1 MKRFRVLVGLRRLS
15 SYALAAS
22 GLLAAAPAWSA
33 GFQVTDELNLQV
45 NTNIVA
51 GAAWRISGR
60 SADLVGKSNLDPSVC
75 ARQFQPCQGLSR
87 EQTHPA
93 ERLAN
98 APGAPSVNS
107 DDGNLN
113 YDRGDIVQA
122 PFRINQDFNL
132 SFGDFGIFGR
142 WLWFYDF
149 ENNSFTERSP
159 NRITPG
165 NLDEVVIEDD
175 FQISNRYLDQVFSA
189 GGPVETRR
197 QQGRTLEQVGTDFQL
212 LDFNFYGRFP
222 LDLPFVGGGERDL
235 VFRIGRQTVNWGE
248 STVLVIN
255 SVNQANPANVNNL
268 FRTGFTLDEVFTP
281 VGMAFASI
289 NLSNTLSV
297 EAYYQY
303 EWDSVE
309 IPPQGSFFSFLDIG
323 TPNIG
328 QDPSSDRLAPSVRD
342 GETPRFEASTDQ
354 AAIGSLNA
362 SFGGAAEDPFF
373 LGGHLDNAL
382 STLTPTTASIPRT
395 SDDKASDQGQYGVAL
410 KWFLP
415 DLNYGTEFGFY
426 FMNYHS
432 KLPYLNAY
440 STSASCARPEGNPAG
455 ISPTNT
461 IEFLQACDNVPLSF
475 NTRGATQLATD
486 LVSLALQ
493 RPGVLPE
500 LGLVDLGA
508 VEGLANL
515 LSGDPSQPV
524 DSIVSF
530 DDVTLQLDYPED
542 RKMFGISFNTPAGAD
557 YSLQGEVAY
566 RPNLPLQVS
575 FTDVAFAALG
585 PSLSE
590 CHKEEVGCAGAT
602 AAEGFNAEGER
613 VIFDQNNF
621 VDANGENPYPDTI
634 NLAVGALPGVARAF
648 PNFILP
654 YRGQE
659 IGSNPAGSFIRGW
672 EPFDVLQYNLGATRV
687 YGQSE
692 SILGADQI
700 IMIYEVGAT
709 HIPDFPDFDQL
720 QIQGPD
726 RQTTHASAGA
736 DGSGADG
743 SRLACSTNP
752 ACSIGPDGLR
762 FNPFQAQRDEFA
774 HGFSWGYRIVSIIRY
789 DSVLP
794 GLSIEP
800 TLIWGHD
807 INGNAPG
814 PGGNFVEGR
823 RTLNSTFQFR
833 YKTALSFNIS
843 YQLFTGGGKNH
854 VLRDRDNLGFF
865 IRYQF

>member
-1 MKRFRVLVGLRRLS
+1 MKRFRVLTGLRPFSLT
-15 SYALAAS
+15 LAAA
-22 GLLAAAPAWSA
+22 GLLAAVPAWSA
-33 GFQVTDELNLQV
+33 DFRVTDEIDLQI

-51 GAAWRISGR
+51 GAAWRLNGR
-60 SADLVGKSNLDPSVC
+60 STDLVGKSNLDPNVC
-75 ARQFQPCQGLSR
+75 ARQFQSCQGLSR
-87 EQTHPA
+87 EQSYPA

-98 APGAPSVNS
+98 APGAPTVNG

-113 YDRGDIVQA
+113 YDQGDIVQA

-132 SFGDFGIFGR
+132 SFGDFGFFGR

-165 NLDEVVIEDD
+165 NLDDVVVEDD
-175 FQISNRYLDQVFSA
+175 FEISNRYLDQVFSA
-189 GGPVETRR
+189 GGAVESERR
-197 QQGRTLEQVGTDFQL
+197 QGRTLSQVGTDFQL
-212 LDFNFYGRFP
+212 LDLNFYGRFP
-222 LDLPFVGGGERDL
+222 LDLPYFGERDF

-248 STVLVIN
+248 STVLVVN

-268 FRTGFTLDEVFTP
+268 YRTGFTLDEVFTP
-281 VGMAFASI
+281 VGMAFGSI
-289 NLSNTLSV
+289 NLSNNVSI

-309 IPPQGSFFSFLDIG
+309 IPPQGSYFSFLDFG
-323 TPNIG
+323 TPNVG
-328 QDPSSDRLAPSVRD
+328 QNPQSDRLAPSVRD
-342 GETPRFEASTDQ
+342 GETPRFSTNTDEAV
-354 AAIGSLNA
+354 IGSFNA

-382 STLTPTTASIPRT
+382 SVLTPTTASIPRIA
-395 SDDKASDQGQYGVAL
+395 DNKPDDQGQYGVGL

-440 STSASCARPEGNPAG
+440 SSSASCARPEGNPAG
-455 ISPTNT
+455 ISPTT
-461 IEFLQACDNVPLSF
+461 TTEFLQACDNLPLAF
-475 NTRGATQLATD
+475 NTRGTTQLALD
-486 LVSLALQ
+486 LVSLATQ
-493 RPGVLPE
+493 RPGVLSE
-500 LGLVDLGA
+500 IGVANIGA
-508 VEGLANL
+508 IGGIANL
-515 LSGDPSQPV
+515 LIGNPNEPV

-530 DDVTLQLDYPED
+530 DDITFQLDYPED
-542 RKMFGISFNTPAGAD
+542 RKMFGLSFNTPAGAN
-557 YSLQGEVAY
+557 YSMQGEVAY

-590 CHKEEVGCAGAT
+590 CHKEDADCAGAS
-602 AAEGFNAEGER
+602 AAEGFDAEGDR
-613 VIFDQNNF
+613 VIYEQNNF
-621 VDANGENPYPDTI
+621 VDADGNNPYPDTI

-648 PNFILP
+648 PNFVLP
-654 YRGQE
+654 YRGQD

-687 YGQSE
+687 YGQSDA
-692 SILGADQI
+692 ILGADQI

-709 HIPDFPDFDQL
+709 HVLGFPDFDQL

-726 RQTTHASAGA
+726 RQTTHATAGA
-736 DGSGADG
+736 DGTGADG

-752 ACSIGPDGLR
+752 ACSVGVDGLR
-762 FNPFQAQRDEFA
+762 FNPTQARRDEFA
-774 HGFSWGYRIVSIIRY
+774 HRFSWGYRIVSIIRY

-814 PGGNFVEGR
+814 PGPNFVEGR
-823 RTLNSTFQFR
+823 KTLNSTFQFR
-833 YKTALSFNIS
+833 YKTALSFNVS
-843 YQLFTGGGKNH
+843 YQLFTGGGENH

-865 IRYQF
+865 VRYQF

>member
-1 MKRFRVLVGLRRLS
+1 MSDDL
-15 SYALAAS
+15 
-22 GLLAAAPAWSA
+22 
-33 GFQVTDELNLQV
+33 DLQI
-45 NTNIVA
+45 NTNIIA
-51 GAAWRISGR
+51 GTAWRINGR
-60 SADLVGKSNLDPSVC
+60 STDLVGKSNLDSGVC
-75 ARQFQPCQGLSR
+75 ARQFQSCQGLSR
-87 EQTHPA
+87 EQSYPA
-93 ERLAN
+93 ERLAG
-98 APGAPSVNS
+98 APGAPSVNG

-113 YDRGDIVQA
+113 YDQWDIVQA
-122 PFRINQDFNL
+122 PFRINQDFTL
-132 SFGDFGIFGR
+132 SFGNFGIFGR

-149 ENNSFTERSP
+149 ENNDFTEFAP
-159 NRITPG
+159 NRITPD
-165 NLDEVVIEDD
+165 NVDDVVITDD
-175 FQISNRYLDQVFSA
+175 PRISNRYLDAVFSA
-189 GGPVETRR
+189 GAPVRSKRT
-197 QQGRTLEQVGTDFQL
+197 QGRTLSQIGTNFQL
-212 LDFNFYGRFP
+212 LDLNFFGRIP
-222 LDLPFVGGGERDL
+222 LDLPVIGEKDL
-235 VFRIGRQTVNWGE
+235 IFRLGRQTVNWGE

-289 NLSNTLSV
+289 NLTNTLSL

-309 IPPQGSFFSFLDIG
+309 IPPQGSFFSFLDFG
-323 TPNIG
+323 TPNVG
-328 QDPSSDRLAPSVRD
+328 QRPQSDRLAPGAFD
-342 GETPRFEASTDQ
+342 GRTRFPDDEVVV
-354 AAIGSLNA
+354 GSFNS

-373 LGGHLDNAL
+373 LGANLDNAL
-382 STLTPTTASIPRT
+382 STLTPTTASIPRLP
-395 SDDKASDQGQYGVAL
+395 DDKASDQGQWGVGL

-415 DLNYGTEFGFY
+415 NLNFGTEFGFF

-440 STSASCARPEGNPAG
+440 STSASCARPAGNPQG
-455 ISPTNT
+455 LSPTT
-461 IEFLQACDNVPLSF
+461 TTEFLQACDNIPLAF
-475 NTRGATQLATD
+475 NTRGAVQLALD
-486 LVSLALQ
+486 LVSLATR
-493 RPGVLPE
+493 RPGVLTE
-500 LGLVDLGA
+500 LGLVNLGA
-508 VEGLANL
+508 VQGLTNL
-515 LSGDPSQPV
+515 LSGDPTQPV
-524 DSIVSF
+524 DSIINF
-530 DDVTLQLDYPED
+530 DDIRFQLEYPED
-542 RKMFGISFNTPAGAD
+542 RRMFGFSFNTPAGSD

-590 CHKEEVGCAGAT
+590 CHRQEVGCAGAS
-602 AAEGFNAEGER
+602 AAEGFNADGER
-613 VIFDQNNF
+613 VIYDQNNF
-621 VDANGENPYPDTI
+621 VNGNGENPYPDTI

-654 YRGQE
+654 YRGQD
-659 IGSNPAGSFIRGW
+659 IGTNPAGSFIRGW

-752 ACSIGPDGLR
+752 ACSVGVDGLR
-762 FNPFQAQRDEFA
+762 FNPFQAKRSEFA
-774 HGFSWGYRIVSIIRY
+774 HSFSWGYRIVSIIRY

-823 RTLNSTFQFR
+823 KTLNSTFQFR
-833 YKTALSFNIS
+833 YKTAYSFNVS
-843 YQLFTGGGKNH
+843 YQLFTGGGANH

-865 IRYQF
+865 FRVQF

>member
-1 MKRFRVLVGLRRLS
+1 MTQGYADARRPASIRRACCLAIGCLIATSPAWGANFRVSDDIDL
-15 SYALAAS
+15 
-22 GLLAAAPAWSA
+22 
-33 GFQVTDELNLQV
+33 TI
-45 NTNIVA
+45 NTNIIA
-51 GAAWRISGR
+51 GAAWRINGR
-60 SADLVGKSNLDPSVC
+60 SSDLVGKSNLDSGVC
-75 ARQFQPCQGLSR
+75 ARQFQSCQGLSR
-87 EQTHPA
+87 EQSYPA

-98 APGAPSVNS
+98 APGAPSVNG
-107 DDGNLN
+107 DDGNLS
-113 YDRGDIVQA
+113 YDQWDIVQA
-122 PFRINQDFNL
+122 PFRINQDFTL
-132 SFGDFGIFGR
+132 SFGNFGLFGR

-149 ENNSFTERSP
+149 ENNDFTELAP
-159 NRITPG
+159 NRITPD
-165 NLDEVVIEDD
+165 NFEEVAVTDD
-175 FQISNRYLDQVFSA
+175 TRISNRYLDAVF
-189 GGPVETRR
+189 GPGAPVRTKRT
-197 QQGRTLEQVGTDFQL
+197 QGRTLEQVGTNFQL
-212 LDFNFYGRFP
+212 LDLNFFGRIP
-222 LDLPFVGGGERDL
+222 LDLPFIGEKDL
-235 VFRIGRQTVNWGE
+235 IFRLGRQTVNWGE

-289 NLSNTLSV
+289 NITNTLSL
-297 EAYYQY
+297 ETFYQY
-303 EWDSVE
+303 EWDAVQ
-309 IPPQGSFFSFLDIG
+309 IPPQGNFFSFLDFG

-328 QDPSSDRLAPSVRD
+328 QRPQSNERAPGAFD
-342 GETPRFEASTDQ
+342 GETRFPSDQ
-354 AAIGSLNA
+354 TVVGSFNS

-373 LGGHLDNAL
+373 LGSNLDNAL
-382 STLTPTTASIPRT
+382 STLTPTTASIPRIP
-395 SDDKASDQGQYGVAL
+395 DDTPNDQGQYGIGL

-415 DLNYGTEFGFY
+415 NLNYGTEFGFF

-440 STSASCARPEGNPAG
+440 STSASCARPAGNPGG
-455 ISPTNT
+455 ISPTT
-461 IEFLQACDNVPLSF
+461 TTEFLQACDNIPLAF
-475 NTRGATQLATD
+475 NTRGAIQLATD

-493 RPGVLPE
+493 RPRVLTE
-500 LGLVDLGA
+500 LGLLNLGA
-508 VEGLANL
+508 VQGLTNL
-515 LSGDPSQPV
+515 LIGDPDQPV
-524 DSIVSF
+524 DSIINF
-530 DDVTLQLDYPED
+530 DDIRFQLEYPED
-542 RKMFGISFNTPAGAD
+542 RKMFGFSFNTPAGSK
-557 YSLQGEVAY
+557 YSMQGEIAY

-590 CHKEEVGCAGAT
+590 CHLEETGCAGAS

-613 VIFDQNNF
+613 VIYDQNNF
-621 VDANGENPYPDTI
+621 VDEDGNNPYPDAI

-654 YRGQE
+654 YRGQD
-659 IGSNPAGSFIRGW
+659 IGTNEAGSFIQGW

-709 HIPDFPDFDQL
+709 HVPDFPDFDQL

-752 ACSIGPDGLR
+752 ACSVGVDGMR
-762 FNPFQAQRDEFA
+762 FNPFQAKRSEFA
-774 HGFSWGYRIVSIIRY
+774 TGFSWGYRIVSIIRY

-823 RTLNSTFQFR
+823 KTLNSTFQFR
-833 YKTALSFNIS
+833 YKTAYSFNVS
-843 YQLFTGGGKNH
+843 YQLFTGGGANH

-865 IRYQF
+865 LRIQF

>member
-1 MKRFRVLVGLRRLS
+1 MTQGDAEARRRTSLRRACL
-15 SYALAAS
+15 ALGCLVAAS
-22 GLLAAAPAWSA
+22 PAWGANFRLS
-33 GFQVTDELNLQV
+33 DDIDLQI
-45 NTNIVA
+45 NTNIIA
-51 GAAWRISGR
+51 GAGWRINGR
-60 SADLVGKSNLDPSVC
+60 STDLVGKSNLDPGVC
-75 ARQFQPCQGLSR
+75 ARQFQSCQGLSR
-87 EQTHPA
+87 EQSYPA

-98 APGAPSVNS
+98 APGAPSVNG

-113 YDRGDIVQA
+113 YDQWDIVQA
-122 PFRINQDFNL
+122 PFRINQDFTL
-132 SFGDFGIFGR
+132 SFGNFGVFGR

-149 ENNSFTERSP
+149 ENNDFTEFAP
-159 NRITPG
+159 NRITPD
-165 NLDEVVIEDD
+165 NLDDVVITDD
-175 FQISNRYLDQVFSA
+175 PRISNRYLDAVFGP
-189 GGPVETRR
+189 GGEVRSKRT
-197 QQGRTLEQVGTDFQL
+197 QGRTLEQIGTNFQL
-212 LDFNFYGRFP
+212 LDLNFFGRIP
-222 LDLPFVGGGERDL
+222 LDLPFIGEKDL
-235 VFRIGRQTVNWGE
+235 IFRLGRQTVNWGE

-289 NLSNTLSV
+289 NLTNTLSL

-309 IPPQGSFFSFLDIG
+309 IPPQGSFFSFLDFG

-328 QDPSSDRLAPSVRD
+328 QQPQSDRLAPGAFD
-342 GETPRFEASTDQ
+342 GQTRFPSDEVVV
-354 AAIGSLNA
+354 GSFNS

-373 LGGHLDNAL
+373 LGANLDNAL
-382 STLTPTTASIPRT
+382 STLTPTTASIPRLP
-395 SDDKASDQGQYGVAL
+395 DDKARDQGQWGVGL

-415 DLNYGTEFGFY
+415 NLNFGTEFGFF

-440 STSASCARPEGNPAG
+440 STSASCARPAGNPQG
-455 ISPTNT
+455 LSPTT
-461 IEFLQACDNVPLSF
+461 TTEFLQACDNVPLAFS
-475 NTRGATQLATD
+475 TRGSVQLATD
-486 LVSLALQ
+486 LVSLATQ
-493 RPGVLPE
+493 RPGVLAE
-500 LGLVDLGA
+500 LGLTNLGA
-508 VEGLANL
+508 VQGLANL
-515 LSGDPSQPV
+515 LAGDPNQPV

-530 DDVTLQLDYPED
+530 DDIRFQLDYPED
-542 RKMFGISFNTPAGAD
+542 RKMFGISFNTPAGSD
-557 YSLQGEVAY
+557 YSLQGEIAY

-590 CHKEEVGCAGAT
+590 CHREEVGCAGAT

-613 VIFDQNNF
+613 VIYDQNNF
-621 VDANGENPYPDTI
+621 VNADGENPYPDTI

-654 YRGQE
+654 YRGQD
-659 IGSNPAGSFIRGW
+659 IGTNEAGSFIQGW

-752 ACSIGPDGLR
+752 ACSVGVDGLR
-762 FNPFQAQRDEFA
+762 FNPFQAKRSEFA
-774 HGFSWGYRIVSIIRY
+774 HSFSWGYRIVSIIRY

-823 RTLNSTFQFR
+823 KTLNSTFQFR
-833 YKTALSFNIS
+833 YKTAYSFNIS
-843 YQLFTGGGKNH
+843 YQLFTGGGANH

-865 IRYQF
+865 FRVQF